1 MLKAVLIA
9 TVAVL
14 AAVAGARAEV
24 TAERRAELLHLLE
37 HDCGS
42 CHGMTRKGGLGSP
55 LEPAALAD
63 RDDEALVQ
71 VILDGLPGTPMPPWR
86 ALLSDQDAAWLVHLL
101 RQGRL
106 HRKPR

>member
-1 MLKAVLIA
+1 MRNVL
-9 TVAVL
+9 VAVL
-14 AAVAGARAEV
+14 FVFVAASGLRAEV
-24 TAERRAELLHLLE
+24 PADRQAQLLHMLE

-63 RDDEALVQ
+63 RDDETLVH

-86 ALLSDQDAAWLVHLL
+86 PLLSDEDAAWLVHLL
-101 RQGRL
+101 RQGRMT
-106 HRKPR
+106 R